1 MHKKGPTHEAHA
13 QAVGRLLARLH
24 QTNGRAEPGA
34 VRHQCDCCRGSG
46 SSNPELELPG
56 QKVSQLAGPQGKAV
70 PQHQRHHNGRAPFI
84 EAPHHIE
91 PGLEIIV
98 SNVRC
103 VNSLRPNRSQA
114 GGWSELR
121 TRRRSHAAAARH
133 RGAEGADRHLSCSGN
148 RQLGCPRL

>member
-1 MHKKGPTHEAHA
+1 MLSVLIPTAA
-13 QAVGRLLARLH
+13 AVLGAAPRSWSCLA
-24 QTNGRAEPGA
+24 EI
-34 VRHQCDCCRGSG
+34 
-46 SSNPELELPG
+46 
-56 QKVSQLAGPQGKAV
+56 VSQLAGPQGKAV
-70 PQHQRHHNGRAPFI
+70 PQHQRHHNGSAPFI

-133 RGAEGADRHLSCSGN
+133 RGGRVRTAI
-148 RQLGCPRL
+148 